1 MTPGIEKKALSI
13 CIFIL
18 ILLIS
23 PVYAIEE
30 NNSLSGNISQ
40 EVSQEDQFMQL
51 ISTANTT
58 VTVFYSSHC
67 SSCSRVIPFIENIS
81 ESYPEIE
88 VHCYDIYNST
98 ENLTLMYE
106 FGIRYNVHYVSYPIL
121 FTGDTVVLPGMSP
134 VMENAGDVFDSLNK
148 GLIPDT
154 NYEKQWLTEEEYYQ
168 NESLGE
174 DMLTDLSI
182 IAVDGLL
189 DGINPCAF
197 AVLVFLLVSLMAS
210 GPGKKV
216 IISGL
221 LYTSAVFIFY
231 VLAGLGIMSIV
242 GFSGL
247 SFYFTIFAGIV
258 AITAGLINITDALQK
273 NPEASLSIPA
283 SSKGVIGRFI
293 AKATLPSSFFLGIIV
308 GMFELP
314 CTGGIYL
321 AIISLL
327 SSEMTFYEGV
337 PYLILYNV
345 FFVMP
350 LLLITFAVALGL
362 SPKFVDSARIKYKNK
377 LRLIMGIVLII
388 IGAFVVWWQI

>member
-1 MTPGIEKKALSI
+1 MLKTKYAIAL
-13 CIFIL
+13 FLIL
-18 ILLIS
+18 ILFTQS
-23 PVYAIEE
+23 VYASDGEA
-30 NNSLSGNISQ
+30 NFSHDHTGG
-40 EVSQEDQFMQL
+40 SQEDQFRQL
-51 ISTANTT
+51 ISAVNTT

-106 FGIRYNVHYVSYPIL
+106 FGIRYNMHYVSYPIL

-154 NYEKQWLTEEEYYQ
+154 NYEKKWLTEDEYYQ

-182 IAVDGLL
+182 IAVAGLL

-231 VLAGLGIMSIV
+231 VMAGLGIMSIV

-247 SFYFTIFAGIV
+247 SFYFSIFAGIV

-350 LLLITFAVALGL
+350 LIMITFAVALGL

>member
-1 MTPGIEKKALSI
+1 MLKTKYTIAL
-13 CIFIL
+13 FLIL
-18 ILLIS
+18 ILFTQA
-23 PVYAIEE
+23 VYAWEGE
-30 NNSLSGNISQ
+30 TNFSYVHTG
-40 EVSQEDQFMQL
+40 VSQEDQFRQL

-58 VTVFYSSHC
+58 ATVFYSSHC
-67 SSCSRVIPFIENIS
+67 SSCNRVIPFIENLS
-81 ESYPEIE
+81 ESYPGIE
-88 VHCYDIYNST
+88 VHYYDIYNST

-106 FGIRYNVHYVSYPIL
+106 FGIRYNMHYVSYPIL
-121 FTGDTVVLPGMSP
+121 FTGNTVVLPGMAP
-134 VMENAGDVFDSLNK
+134 IMENAGDVFYSLDK

-154 NYEKQWLTEEEYYQ
+154 EYEKQWLTEEEYYQ

-174 DMLTDLSI
+174 NMLTDLSI
-182 IAVDGLL
+182 IAAAGLL

-247 SFYFTIFAGIV
+247 SLYFSIFAGIV

-283 SSKGVIGRFI
+283 SSKGVIGRFV
-293 AKATLPSSFFLGIIV
+293 AKATLPSSFLLGIIV

-337 PYLILYNV
+337 PYLILYNL
-345 FFVMP
+345 FFVVP

-362 SPKFVDSARIKYKNK
+362 SPKFVDSARIKYRNK
-377 LRLIMGIVLII
+377 LRLVMGIVLII

>member
-1 MTPGIEKKALSI
+1 MLKTKYTIAL
-13 CIFIL
+13 FLIL
-18 ILLIS
+18 ILFNQAVSALDGDANFS
-23 PVYAIEE
+23 HDHT
-30 NNSLSGNISQ
+30 GG
-40 EVSQEDQFMQL
+40 SQEDQFRQL
-51 ISTANTT
+51 ISAVNTT

-154 NYEKQWLTEEEYYQ
+154 NYEKKWLTEDEYYQ

-182 IAVDGLL
+182 IAVAGLL

-221 LYTSAVFIFY
+221 LYKSAVFIFY
-231 VLAGLGIMSIV
+231 VMAGLGIMSIV